1 VGGRK
6 VRPGRGLHAAYRR
19 LLKLPNTHQLDGRST
34 RYRERANVVEF
45 VRTFTYVLLY
55 ADTLDQPGTLNVA
68 KLWNKARRRVRRPFF
83 RAAMLAQELLLYS
96 TQIPGSQGSPSQIQ
110 VEVTGIHFDLV
121 SMTSR

>member
-6 VRPGRGLHAAYRR
+6 VRPGRGLHAADRR
-19 LLKLPNTHQLDGRST
+19 LHKLPNTHQLDGRST

-68 KLWNKARRRVRRPFF
+68 KLWNKARRRVRRPSFSCSDA
-83 RAAMLAQELLLYS
+83 RSRTTLVQYS
-96 TQIPGSQGSPSQIQ
+96 NTQIAGKAIPD
-110 VEVTGIHFDLV
+110 TG
-121 SMTSR
+121 